1 MTQTRNTDVDEGK
14 QVMTDTQ
21 EKRDPNKPL
30 IHETRDIDTDNTLL
44 PMLVTGLVLV
54 VLGAIIVMM
63 FV

>member
-1 MTQTRNTDVDEGK
+1 MKEPL
-14 QVMTDTQ
+14 
-21 EKRDPNKPL
+21 EKPDPSKPL

-54 VLGAIIVMM
+54 VLGAIIIMM